1 MRTRSKIQLLAV
13 ALLMSISLRLQAG
26 DCMRFCNITMT
37 PDSSDNVKT
46 ANQIEEDNDEPLMR
60 SVARHFAIYY
70 CLNGVDIDGQYLDNI
85 WQLGQIRKFLSISP
99 KIDSITIRSFA
110 SPEGPYSRNV
120 WLSRKRAESAKD
132 FLLKMVPEGSSLT
145 ADKIKLDPVPEN
157 WDGLTEEIE
166 KNYHEEDREL
176 VLGILRSDIGTESK
190 KMSLKS
196 LDGGRSWRH
205 IIDENMPRLR
215 YATWIC
221 VWVDPGID
229 HVEKRFTDYPSTP
242 SRLALIPQPE
252 PVPPVL
258 PEYERQMVLA
268 GRTNLLVPGLNFGVE
283 IPVGR
288 HFSIGAD
295 YWYPWWLA
303 KSNKY
308 CGEML
313 GWFIDGKYWFTG
325 RNGKYEWTRDDKL
338 KGHALG
344 LYAGGGYYDYQK
356 RKSGYQGEYIDFG
369 VDYTFGMPIG
379 RKKWM
384 RMEFNVGVGCILTQ
398 ARHYTPT
405 SDWADLIKDPDVKQN
420 YYTFFGPTRVGI
432 SFVLPLIVKRQIKGG
447 AR

>member
-1 MRTRSKIQLLAV
+1 
-13 ALLMSISLRLQAG
+13 
-26 DCMRFCNITMT
+26 MRFCNITMT

-166 KNYHEEDREL
+166 KNYHEEDREQ
-176 VLGILRSDIGTESK
+176 VLGILRSDIDTESK
-190 KMSLKS
+190 KLSLKS

-229 HVEKRFTDYPSTP
+229 HVEKHFTDYPSTP
-242 SRLALIPQPE
+242 SRLALIPQTGTGFSCASGVRAPDDSC
-252 PVPPVL
+252 
-258 PEYERQMVLA
+258 RQDQSA
-268 GRTNLLVPGLNFGVE
+268 CSR
-283 IPVGR
+283 
-288 HFSIGAD
+288 A
-295 YWYPWWLA
+295 
-303 KSNKY
+303 
-308 CGEML
+308 
-313 GWFIDGKYWFTG
+313 
-325 RNGKYEWTRDDKL
+325 
-338 KGHALG
+338 
-344 LYAGGGYYDYQK
+344 
-356 RKSGYQGEYIDFG
+356 
-369 VDYTFGMPIG
+369 
-379 RKKWM
+379 
-384 RMEFNVGVGCILTQ
+384 
-398 ARHYTPT
+398 
-405 SDWADLIKDPDVKQN
+405 
-420 YYTFFGPTRVGI
+420 
-432 SFVLPLIVKRQIKGG
+432 
-447 AR
+447 